1 MPNFAQN
8 MRSVRNQAEQGSEYR
23 DAMTP
28 KENARHRGAMAC
40 VGGLRN
46 ALRRPGLF
54 LFGRLFL
61 GCGGAPRRPPL
72 RRFLPLPPRRPPCPP
87 PARFPP
93 PRPAPPPPRCP

>member
-61 GCGGAPRRPPL
+61 GCGGTPGDLAFGGFGL
-72 RRFLPLPPRRPPCPP
+72 E
-87 PARFPP
+87 
-93 PRPAPPPPRCP
+93 